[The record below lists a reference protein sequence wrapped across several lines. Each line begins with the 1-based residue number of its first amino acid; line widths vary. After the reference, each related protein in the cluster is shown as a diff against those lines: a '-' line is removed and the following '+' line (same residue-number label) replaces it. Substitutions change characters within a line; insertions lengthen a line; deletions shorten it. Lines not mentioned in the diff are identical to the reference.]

1 MGVETYLYDFE
12 GEIYDRDMTVE
23 LLAFRRPERTFD
35 SVEALRRQIEED
47 VESGRNAFF

>member
-1 MGVETYLYDFE
+1 MNKLIRQLNH
-12 GEIYDRDMTVE
+12 EIIE
-23 LLAFRRPERTFD
+23 SLAARRPERVFD